1 MGVFLYAGIMN
12 FMSPLYSKKIIS
24 LDLETTDLDS
34 RTGRIMEVGAI
45 AVEFVFDAKAEVV
58 TVKFGEE
65 FSTLVNPEVQ
75 PAPQA
80 LALTGIT
87 QADLE
92 KAPKWTAVK
101 PKLEKFVDGAVIL
114 GHNIGFDINFL
125 ASQGLKLRVATLD
138 TLELAQTFLPLL
150 PVHSLEYLV
159 SEFAISADASH
170 RALADSKSAAWL
182 FAQIVNAFLLLPAAT
197 RKEIAGYLDSSLS
210 FAEFFSDLP
219 VVTLR
224 PSGEQTPAAPLPAAD
239 FDFSWKE
246 GTIFFTPLGFTE
258 QNAWIAELSQ
268 QRRKAVVALS
278 HPSFLAG
285 VVAAQRVAS
294 PGMALCE
301 KRLAVFQAGE
311 NMTVAKRRILIKI
324 SVARASSNDFDDL
337 SGLKW
342 AADEYPLLAALVA
355 DPQVCPEHKC
365 AYWRSLTFTE
375 EKPLFITLSGLF
387 SLAFEWKIK
396 HYQGKTLLFDLA
408 RVEDT
413 LAETLTERYGTRRL
427 RSFFAPVFSLPEH
440 GGADL
445 PRQLEEFVN
454 ELDLFFGILHLV
466 FRAHLE
472 RGSTNVMVGEAERIS
487 PTLSQLLGPLTK
499 LLKKFAAVDAFL
511 KLQQTSAKGEMR
523 SEIAGFRYSLAA
535 AVRFLE
541 EFFQAPQEDKNYWV
555 RVDEQGTE
563 LCAAPEELDNSW
575 QNFAKVFTKPILVD
589 TELPQISLNYFRK
602 RLGLSDFAQ
611 APLFGDHRRKPLKI
625 FVAEK
630 LPERA
635 AVLKKI
641 SALSG
646 RVVVVA
652 PNESSLTELHEQLQE
667 SSVNQKP
674 VLAYRISGSVGILQK
689 RFRAVPD
696 AVLLL
701 TTHALLRYF
710 PQLPPA
716 RGLVVFRLPFEAPGV
731 RPGRSAQSGDNHFMS
746 KVVPRAV
753 NILHVILS
761 RFAAAAEQE
770 QEIYLL
776 DPRILTDYG
785 QAFLQYLQEFPD
797 LEISTGR
804 L

>member
-1 MGVFLYAGIMN
+1 MN

-355 DPQVCPEHKC
+355 DPQVCPETVVGH
-365 AYWRSLTFTE
+365 AQRSVQYRALRMPPPAARHRSLW
-375 EKPLFITLSGLF
+375 
-387 SLAFEWKIK
+387 AC
-396 HYQGKTLLFDLA
+396 
-408 RVEDT
+408 
-413 LAETLTERYGTRRL
+413 
-427 RSFFAPVFSLPEH
+427 
-440 GGADL
+440 
-445 PRQLEEFVN
+445 
-454 ELDLFFGILHLV
+454 
-466 FRAHLE
+466 
-472 RGSTNVMVGEAERIS
+472 
-487 PTLSQLLGPLTK
+487 
-499 LLKKFAAVDAFL
+499 
-511 KLQQTSAKGEMR
+511 
-523 SEIAGFRYSLAA
+523 
-535 AVRFLE
+535 RFL
-541 EFFQAPQEDKNYWV
+541 P
-555 RVDEQGTE
+555 
-563 LCAAPEELDNSW
+563 
-575 QNFAKVFTKPILVD
+575 FTRY
-589 TELPQISLNYFRK
+589 Q
-602 RLGLSDFAQ
+602 
-611 APLFGDHRRKPLKI
+611 
-625 FVAEK
+625 
-630 LPERA
+630 
-635 AVLKKI
+635 
-641 SALSG
+641 
-646 RVVVVA
+646 
-652 PNESSLTELHEQLQE
+652 
-667 SSVNQKP
+667 VNCD
-674 VLAYRISGSVGILQK
+674 L
-689 RFRAVPD
+689 
-696 AVLLL
+696 
-701 TTHALLRYF
+701 
-710 PQLPPA
+710 
-716 RGLVVFRLPFEAPGV
+716 EAPRLSCACGAPAAGAPHHP
-731 RPGRSAQSGDNHFMS
+731 PGRSAPACDRH
-746 KVVPRAV
+746 
-753 NILHVILS
+753 
-761 RFAAAAEQE
+761 AAT
-770 QEIYLL
+770 
-776 DPRILTDYG
+776 PG
-785 QAFLQYLQEFPD
+785 QHPLAH
-797 LEISTGR
+797 
-804 L
+804 